1 MATNAIPFQ
10 DASAADNRTLTLTF
24 SLEYEKALRGGVDAV
39 PSGTRVLIRGDINL
53 FKATQPAK

>member
-10 DASAADNRTLTLTF
+10 DASTADNKTLTLTF
-24 SLEYEKALRGGVDAV
+24 SLEYEKPLRGSPTGV
-39 PSGTRVLIRGDINL
+39 PSGTRVLIRGDLNL